1 MLTIKKKLDIHPGYD
16 FSQLAPLSRIVFFDI
31 ETTGLSAERSS
42 LYLIGA
48 VCYED
53 GAWRLVQWF
62 AESMYDEEEML
73 AGFFGLLSGKR
84 REAQKET
91 GRSAGVVLIHF
102 NGDMFDIPYLR
113 RVIQRYRLPDEFTGV
128 LSLDLYKKIK
138 PYKAVLGLPN
148 CKLKTIEQFFGI
160 AREDR
165 FNGGELIYV
174 YEEYLRLK
182 NLDPESCEANEQNEK
197 LRDHLLKTLLLHNE
211 EDMANLPCICGSLA
225 YDDLFRKQYRLVS
238 ASVEELQGKR
248 ILDLKY
254 ELPEALPRELDYEE
268 GPYVLSA
275 GSAGP
280 AQAAGHSLLEV
291 TVRLYEGELKYF
303 FADYKNYYYLTAEDY
318 AVHKS
323 VGEFVERKARKQA
336 TARNC
341 YQKKTGIFLPQ
352 PESLFLP
359 EFYSEYKGSIRYAE
373 FTEDM
378 LSDREHLKEYAAALL
393 SRMLKRAGRK
403 SE

>member
-73 AGFFGLLSGKR
+73 AGFFGLLSEKR
-84 REAQKET
+84 RTAQQES
-91 GRSAGVVLIHF
+91 GRQANVVLIHF

-113 RVIQRYRLPDEFTGV
+113 RVVQRYRLPYEFTGV

-138 PYKAVLGLPN
+138 PYKALLGLSN
-148 CKLKTIEQFFGI
+148 CKLKTVEQFFGI

-174 YEEYLRLK
+174 YEEYLRLR
-182 NLDPESCEANEQNEK
+182 NLDPESCESNEQNKK
-197 LRDHLLKTLLLHNE
+197 LREHLLKTLLLHNE
-211 EDMANLPCICGSLA
+211 EDMANLPCVCGLLS
-225 YDDLFRKQYRLVS
+225 YDDLFRKQYRLAS
-238 ASVEELQGKR
+238 ASVETYSGKR
-248 ILDLKY
+248 VLDLKY
-254 ELPEALPRELDYEE
+254 ELPVPLPRELDYEE

-275 GSAGP
+275 GS
-280 AQAAGHSLLEV
+280 LLEV
-291 TVRLYEGELKYF
+291 TAELYEGELKYF

-336 TARNC
+336 TAKTC

-352 PESLFLP
+352 PEELFLP
-359 EFYSEYKGSIRYAE
+359 VFYSEYKGSVGYAE
-373 FTEDM
+373 FTETM
-378 LSDREHLKEYAAALL
+378 LSDEERLKAYAAALL
-393 SRMLKRAGRK
+393 SHMLKHAGKK